1 MKKIGLVVLALVCAL
16 GTLGVSYAHWS
27 DELYIEGTVEM
38 GDFLVGWEDIL
49 LEEDSDDLDKDVC
62 DMVCT
67 LEDPETGV
75 HHEPVQTVYHTLDVY
90 IDNGYPQFRGLNKV
104 TIKNAG
110 TIPAHIVDVI
120 VTPGT
125 GLASAVEASWDVNGN
140 PIDWELRN
148 ADGLAVLDL
157 EIYKQET
164 ELSLICNQLDP
175 CLAEPVDVW
184 VEIKQ
189 DGAEECHTYEFSVTI
204 IAVQWNK
211 ADEYPFP

>member
-1 MKKIGLVVLALVCAL
+1 MKRIGLICLALVFAL
-16 GTLGVSYAHWS
+16 GALGVGYAHWS
-27 DELYIEGTVEM
+27 DEVYIEGTVEM

-49 LEEDSDDLDKDVC
+49 LEEDSDDDDKDVC
-62 DMVCT
+62 DMLCT

-75 HHEPVQTVYHTLDVY
+75 HHVPVQTVYHTLVVH
-90 IDNGYPQFRGLNKV
+90 IDNGYPQFWGLNKV

-120 VTPGT
+120 VTPGN
-125 GLASAVEASWDVNGN
+125 GLTSVVVADVDTNGN
-140 PIDWELRN
+140 PIDWELS
-148 ADGLAVLDL
+148 GPEGAVLDL
-157 EIYKQET
+157 VLTKQET
-164 ELSLICNQLDP
+164 GLSLICNQLDP

-211 ADEYPFP
+211 AGEYPF